1 MKFYPITFYP
11 IIKERIWGG
20 TKLNTY
26 LNKKVEIDNAGE
38 SWEISTVYNDV
49 SIANDGFFDGKN
61 LNEIIEL
68 YPEEILG
75 KKVLDIYGLE
85 FPLLFKFLDAHQD
98 LSIQLHPN
106 DELAKRRHN
115 SFGKT
120 EMWYV
125 MQADKDARIV
135 VGFKEESNKKEYLK
149 HLENNSLVTILN
161 EIPVKKG
168 DVFLLETGTI
178 HAIGAGIIIAEIQQT
193 SDVTYRIYDWDRVDA
208 NGNRRELHT
217 KLALEAINYNKVN
230 SKINY
235 SKTVNKNNSVIE
247 NAYFTTNIIPLEGE
261 YFWKKTKEAFTVFMC
276 TEGTFTVTID
286 NAVFEYKKGDTVLI
300 PAVIKEL
307 LLNGNATVLE
317 ISI

>member
-1 MKFYPITFYP
+1 MNFYPITFYP

-20 TKLNTY
+20 TKLHTF
-26 LNKKVEIDNAGE
+26 LNKKTEIENAGE
-38 SWEISTVYNDV
+38 SWEISTVPNDV
-49 SIANDGFFDGKN
+49 SIANDGFFEGKN

-75 KKVLDIYGLE
+75 KNVLDIYGLE

-135 VGFKEESNKKEYLK
+135 VGFKEESNKEEYLK
-149 HLENNSLVTILN
+149 HLDNNTLVTILK

-193 SDVTYRIYDWDRVDA
+193 SDVTYRIYDWDRVGAD
-208 NGNRRELHT
+208 GNSRELHT
-217 KLALEAINYNKVN
+217 KLALEAINYEKVN

-235 SKTVNKNNSVIE
+235 SKTINKNNSVIE
-247 NAYFTTNIIPLEGE
+247 NAYFTTNIIHLEGNYSWE
-261 YFWKKTKEAFTVFMC
+261 KTKEAFTVLMC
-276 TEGTFTVTID
+276 TDGAFTITIEEL
-286 NAVFEYKKGDTVLI
+286 VFEYKKGDTILI
-300 PAVIKEL
+300 PAIIPAL
-307 LLNGNATVLE
+307 LLSGKATVLE